1 MIRCVV
7 FDFDGTLV
15 NSNHIKHNA
24 YFEVADGF
32 AQGRVVM
39 ERILREAAGRD
50 RYWVF
55 GKFADAMPG
64 FLVAADLATSYTRI
78 CRERIVQAPEIDGAS
93 ASLERLR
100 SDGVR
105 LFLSSATPRG
115 PLLEIAGLRKMDR
128 YFEAIYGAPEP
139 KLANLQSIRSRVG
152 CAADEIAVVGDGESD
167 RSSAQALGCHFVAV
181 QGDFNDFTVQPR
193 HRVRDLT
200 GLPAYLSHLT

>member
-15 NSNHIKHNA
+15 DSNHIKHNA

-55 GKFADAMPG
+55 GQFAGAVQG
-64 FLVAADLATSYTRI
+64 GLVAADLAASYTRI
-78 CRERIVQAPEIDGAS
+78 CRERIEQAPEIAGAS

-100 SDGVR
+100 DDGLR

-115 PLLEIAGLRKMDR
+115 PLLEIVGLRKMGH
-128 YFEAIYGAPEP
+128 YFEAIHGAPES
-139 KLANLQSIRSRVG
+139 KLVNLQSIRSRVD
-152 CAADEIAVVGDGESD
+152 CDANEMAVIGDGESD
-167 RSSAQALGCHFVAV
+167 RSSAQIAGCHFVAV

>member
-15 NSNHIKHNA
+15 DSNRIKRSA

-32 AQGRVVM
+32 ADGGAVM
-39 ERILREAAGRD
+39 ERILQEGAGRD

-55 GKFADAMPG
+55 GKFVDAMPG
-64 FLVAADLATSYTRI
+64 GLAAADLAANYTRI

-93 ASLERLR
+93 ASLELLR

-115 PLLEIAGLRKMDR
+115 PLLEIVGLRRMDR

-139 KLANLQSIRSRVG
+139 KLANLESIRSRVG
-152 CAADEIAVVGDGESD
+152 CAPSEMAVVGDGESD
-167 RSSAQALGCHFVAV
+167 RFSAQNVGCHFVAV
-181 QGDFNDFTVQPR
+181 QGDFNDFAVQPR
-193 HRVRDLT
+193 HSVRDLT
-200 GLPAYLSHLT
+200 GLPAFLSHLT